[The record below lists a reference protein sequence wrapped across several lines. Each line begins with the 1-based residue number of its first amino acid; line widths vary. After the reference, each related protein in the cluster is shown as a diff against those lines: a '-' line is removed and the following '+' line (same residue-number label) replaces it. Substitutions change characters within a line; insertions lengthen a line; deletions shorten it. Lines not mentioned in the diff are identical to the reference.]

1 MHGTGMKIT
10 SGLLIGLIFK
20 VADVQDSVGTGMLSP
35 NFGNKQT
42 YVA

>member
-1 MHGTGMKIT
+1 MHGTCMKII
-10 SGLLIGLIFK
+10 SGLLFGLIFK
-20 VADVQDSVGTGMLSP
+20 VADAQDPVGIGMFSL